1 MLPNLPPP
9 LSELMAERPA
19 LGPINLIPSSIVVE
33 HLASVP
39 FDFIWVDMEH
49 GPNTLADLGAAVSI
63 CLGRGITPMVRVP
76 EVADWAVKWVLDQGV
91 RAIVY
96 PFVNTVEDA
105 RRAIS
110 ASKYPPAGHRG
121 YFPNV
126 AANRWGTNPTDY
138 HTRADDEITVILQI
152 ESAQAVAAV
161 EEIAALPGWD
171 VLFVGPMDLS
181 SSYGKLGQTAD
192 PEVSLAIRAVLEAAH
207 AADRYAGILA
217 VTPEEVEQRI
227 AEGFDFI
234 VVNPDVGILASA
246 VESYWSDLA
255 RAARREGA

>member
-1 MLPNLPPP
+1 MKMNLPPP
-9 LSELMAERPA
+9 LHELMADRPV
-19 LGPINLIPSSIVVE
+19 LGPINLIPSAIVVE

-63 CLGRGITPMVRVP
+63 CLGRGITPLVRVP

-96 PFVNTVEDA
+96 PFVNTAEEA

-110 ASKYPPAGHRG
+110 ASRYPPAGHRG

-126 AANRWGTNPTDY
+126 AATRWGLSPAVY
-138 HTRADDEITVILQI
+138 HARADGEITVILQI
-152 ESAQAVAAV
+152 ESAQAVEAV

-181 SSYGKLGQTAD
+181 SSLGKLGQTED
-192 PEVSLAIRAVLEAAH
+192 PEVSLAIRRVREAAH
-207 AADRYAGILA
+207 EAGRYAGILA
-217 VTPEEVEQRI
+217 VTPQEVEERI
-227 AEGFDFI
+227 AEGFDFV
-234 VVNPDVGILASA
+234 VVNPDVSILAGA
-246 VESYWSDLA
+246 IEAYWSDLA
-255 RAARREGA
+255 AVTGIEEG